1 MVRSGTPEPVGGDQ
15 SLGDLVSLAT
25 KDISQLVRYEI
36 DLAKTELRADL
47 RRVATAGVLFVIM
60 AFFGSLVLL
69 SASFAY
75 GYGLHA
81 AGAPGGISGAFG
93 FVSLTWFLLGLAAGV
108 FAVLMMRHLS
118 RMKKTRESVTE
129 GLGMLRRDDKDG
141 KGSKGLNAK
150 ASGDGH
156 SRRSLRFGS
165 KHSVP
170 AKPDDS
176 ELSDGQRPEI
186 AGHKPR

>member
-1 MVRSGTPEPVGGDQ
+1 MVRSGTPEPADGDQ

-81 AGAPGGISGAFG
+81 AGAPGGISGAFA

-129 GLGMLRRDDKDG
+129 GLGMLRRDGKDG
-141 KGSKGLNAK
+141 KGSAK
-150 ASGDGH
+150 AAGDG
-156 SRRSLRFGS
+156 RGRGGLRFGS
-165 KHSVP
+165 RRGVP
-170 AKPDDS
+170 EKPDDS
-176 ELSDGQRPEI
+176 GLPDGQRAEI
-186 AGHKPR
+186 AGQKPR